1 VRNEEAKGCLLNTDA
16 AAERRGATEE
26 RNDMAGKLLLLMLG
40 KWVREK
46 LL

>member
-1 VRNEEAKGCLLNTDA
+1 VRNDEAKGCLLNAD

-26 RNDMAGKLLLLMLG
+26 RNDMAGKLLMLMLG
-40 KWVREK
+40 KWVQKK